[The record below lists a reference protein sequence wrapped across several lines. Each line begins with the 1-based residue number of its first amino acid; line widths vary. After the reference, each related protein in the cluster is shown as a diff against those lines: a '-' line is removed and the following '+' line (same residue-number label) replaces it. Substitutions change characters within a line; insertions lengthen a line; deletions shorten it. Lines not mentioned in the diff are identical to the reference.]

1 MGMRKALVAFGLVM
15 GTAAAA
21 NAGSAQSNLS
31 VSANVTSTCTIN
43 AGSLSFGSYDPVAGT
58 QVDGSATVSV
68 ACTKGA
74 SAQIT
79 LGQGTHAAG
88 GSTDAVPN
96 RRMADG
102 SNNLQYSLFSDA
114 SRSVTWANTAGTSV
128 GYASTTSAASS
139 LTVYGRI
146 AAGQDVPAGSYTDT
160 VVATVSF

>member
-1 MGMRKALVAFGLVM
+1 MGMNKVLVAVGLVV
-15 GTAAAA
+15 GSAAAA
-21 NAGSAQSNLS
+21 QAGSAQSNLS

-74 SAQIT
+74 NAQIT

-88 GSTDAVPN
+88 GSTDAAPN

-102 SNNLQYSLFSDA
+102 ASNLQYSLFSDA
-114 SRSVTWANTAGTSV
+114 SRSVTWGNTSGTSV
-128 GYASTTSAASS
+128 GYASSSSATSS
-139 LTVYGRI
+139 LTVYGRV
-146 AAGQDVPAGSYTDT
+146 AAGQDVAAGSYTDT
-160 VVATVSF
+160 VVATISF